1 MKWALLTAI
10 LIFSVSMVFADI
22 MLLNDNGFLLV
33 FLAPVVSG
41 VIIFGIQRAQKRL
54 LDRLD
59 DLEEQLDELKER
71 LESGMAS
78 APDAPAAREDGAAS
92 AREVP
97 PCERS

>member
-59 DLEEQLDELKER
+59 DLEEPLDELKER
-71 LESGMAS
+71 LESGTAS
-78 APDAPAAREDGAAS
+78 APDAPATREDDAGPAQKD
-92 AREVP
+92 
-97 PCERS
+97 